1 MRKLII
7 LICFIQTLSTEA
19 YSKSTILFL
28 GDGMGIT
35 TITAARIYEGQVK
48 GIDGESHSLSFESFE
63 NVAFVKT
70 YSADA
75 QIPDSAGTM
84 SAIMTGQKTRSGVI
98 SVGPKYKRGDCESVL
113 LDSRTTLLELAEKAG
128 LKTGIITTARITDAT
143 PAATYA
149 HASDRT
155 WENDEKIPQESR
167 EKGCTDIAQQLI
179 GFPFGD
185 GIDLAFGG
193 GRSNFHSKTTSDIEY
208 PQLQGARG
216 DGRNLISE
224 WIEKGQNRT
233 FVWNLEQF
241 NSLPNEGQILG
252 LFEPLEMHYEVERPD
267 DGVGEPSISSMAEF
281 AVKYFQAIGDDFF
294 LVIEGARIDHGNH
307 NKEPYLALTDTI
319 EFSNAIQKVLDLVD
333 LEETLVLVT
342 ADHSSALAFSGYP
355 TRGMPVL
362 GSLSYPELSF
372 SGGSRFQ
379 AGHLEKDEAV
389 RQQFLANLQS
399 DLAAHAGEDVPAYAT
414 GYKSEHVKGVME
426 QNVLFDVI
434 LDSLDIN
441 Q

>member
-1 MRKLII
+1 MKRLII
-7 LICFIQTLSTEA
+7 LVCFIQLFSN
-19 YSKSTILFL
+19 YVHSKSTILFL

-35 TITAARIYEGQVK
+35 TITAARIYEGQAK
-48 GIDGESHSLSFESFE
+48 GIDGESHSLSFENFD

-98 SVGPKYKRGDCESVL
+98 SVGPEYDRGDCESVL
-113 LDSRTTLLELAEKAG
+113 KDSRTTLLELAEKAG
-128 LKTGIITTARITDAT
+128 LKTGIVTTARITDAT

-155 WENDEKIPQESR
+155 WENDEKIPQESK

-208 PQLQGARG
+208 PQFQGARG
-216 DGRNLISE
+216 DGRNLINE

-233 FVWNLEQF
+233 FIWNLEQF
-241 NSLPNEGQILG
+241 NNFSYKGQILG
-252 LFEPLEMHYEVERPD
+252 LFEPLEMQYEVERAK
-267 DGVGEPSISSMAEF
+267 DGVGEPSISDMAAF
-281 AVKYFQAIGDDFF
+281 AVKYFQEIGDDYF
-294 LVIEGARIDHGNH
+294 LVIEGARIDHANH
-307 NKEPYLALTDTI
+307 NKDPYLALTDTV

-333 LEETLVLVT
+333 LGETMILVT

-362 GSLSYPELSF
+362 GSLSYPEFSF
-372 SGGSRFQ
+372 TGGMGFQ
-379 AGHLEKDEAV
+379 GGHLEKDAEV
-389 RQQFLANLQS
+389 RQQFLANLQNN
-399 DLAAHAGEDVPAYAT
+399 LAAHAGEDVPAYAT
-414 GYKSEHVKGVME
+414 GYKSEQVKGVME

-434 LDSLDIN
+434 LESLDLN

>member
-1 MRKLII
+1 MKKLII
-7 LICFIQTLSTEA
+7 LVCFIQLFSN
-19 YSKSTILFL
+19 YVHSKSTILFL

-35 TITAARIYEGQVK
+35 TITAARIYEGQAK
-48 GIDGESHSLSFESFE
+48 GVDGESHSLSFENFD
-63 NVAFVKT
+63 NVAFIKT

-98 SVGPKYKRGDCESVL
+98 SVGPEYDRGDCESVL
-113 LDSRTTLLELAEKAG
+113 KDSRTTIIELAEKAG

-155 WENDEKIPQESR
+155 WENDSKIPEVST
-167 EKGCTDIAQQLI
+167 EKGCTDIANQ
-179 GFPFGD
+179 FAVFSYGD

-193 GRSNFHSKTTSDIEY
+193 GRSNFHASTTPDLEY
-208 PQLQGARG
+208 SELVGART
-216 DGRNLISE
+216 DGRDLINE
-224 WIEKGQNRT
+224 WVTGGQNRR
-233 FVWNLEQF
+233 FIWNLEQF
-241 NSLPNEGQILG
+241 NNLSYKGQILG
-252 LFEPLEMHYEVERPD
+252 LFEPLEMQYEVERAK
-267 DGVGEPSISSMAEF
+267 DGVGEPSISDMAAF
-281 AVKYFQAIGDDFF
+281 AVKYFQEIGDDYF
-294 LVIEGARIDHGNH
+294 LVIEGARIDHANH
-307 NKEPYLALTDTI
+307 NKDPYLALTDTV

-333 LEETLVLVT
+333 LEETMILVT

-362 GSLSYPELSF
+362 GSLSYPEFSF
-372 SGGSRFQ
+372 TGGMGFQ
-379 AGHLEKDEAV
+379 GGHLEKDAAV
-389 RQQFLANLQS
+389 RQQFLANLQNN
-399 DLAAHAGEDVPAYAT
+399 LAAHAGEDVPAYAT
-414 GYKSEHVKGVME
+414 GHKSELVKGVME

>member
-7 LICFIQTLSTEA
+7 LVCFIQLFSN
-19 YSKSTILFL
+19 YVHSKSTILFL

-35 TITAARIYEGQVK
+35 TITAARIYEGQAK
-48 GIDGESHSLSFESFE
+48 GVDGESHSLSFEKFD

-84 SAIMTGQKTRSGVI
+84 SAIMTGQKTRSGVV
-98 SVGPKYKRGDCESVL
+98 SVGPEFDRGDCESVL
-113 LDSRTTLLELAEKAG
+113 KDSRTTIIEHAEKAG

-155 WENDEKIPQESR
+155 WENDSKIPGVSA
-167 EKGCTDIAQQLI
+167 EKGCTDIANQLVV
-179 GFPFGD
+179 FSYGD

-193 GRSNFHSKTTSDIEY
+193 GRSNFHASTTPDLEY
-208 PQLQGARG
+208 PELVGART
-216 DGRNLISE
+216 DGRNLINE
-224 WIEKGQNRT
+224 WVTKGQNRR
-233 FVWNLEQF
+233 FIWNIEQF
-241 NSLPNEGQILG
+241 NNLSYKCKTLG
-252 LFEPLEMHYEVERPD
+252 LFEPLEMQYEVEKVK
-267 DGVGEPSISSMAEF
+267 DGVGEPSISDIAAF
-281 AVKYFQAIGDDFF
+281 AVKYFQEIGDDYF
-294 LVIEGARIDHGNH
+294 LVIEGARIDHANH
-307 NKEPYLALTDTI
+307 NKNPYHALTDTV

-333 LEETLVLVT
+333 LEETMILVT

-362 GSLSYPELSF
+362 GSLSYPEFSF
-372 SGGSRFQ
+372 TGGMGFQ
-379 AGHLEKDEAV
+379 GGHLEKDAAV
-389 RQQFLANLQS
+389 RQQFLANLQNN
-399 DLAAHAGEDVPAYAT
+399 LAAHAGEDVPAYAT
-414 GYKSEHVKGVME
+414 SHKSELVRGVME
-426 QNVLFDVI
+426 QNVLFDII